1 MIITIYKNTANYI
14 DYIKN
19 QAIYLVQK
27 KNDNVNDINKQI
39 INIFL
44 ENVQEFLS
52 ANSLDDKNSV
62 Y

>member
-19 QAIYLVQK
+19 QAIHLVQK

-44 ENVQEFLS
+44 GDAQEFLS
-52 ANSLDDKNSV
+52 TNSV
-62 Y
+62 R